1 MASGQSSCSHGIHL
15 FFSFFNF
22 VILCWS
28 IVDLQCHVGD
38 LSWICF
44 RTRESDETE
53 VNKKLQ
59 CHSVMSALRQAM
71 LANVVAC

>member
-1 MASGQSSCSHGIHL
+1 MIYNAMWVSGVQQS
-15 FFSFFNF
+15 
-22 VILCWS
+22 
-28 IVDLQCHVGD
+28 D

-71 LANVVAC
+71 LANAVAC